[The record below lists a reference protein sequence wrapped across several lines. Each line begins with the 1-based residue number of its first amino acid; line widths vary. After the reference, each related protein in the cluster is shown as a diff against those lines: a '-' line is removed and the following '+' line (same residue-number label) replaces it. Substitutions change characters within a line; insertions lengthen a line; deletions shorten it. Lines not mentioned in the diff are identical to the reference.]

1 MQVEMIHKIYYH
13 YISVMVALKHNFEIV
28 PKYSY
33 YNKAMKETMNGNNG
47 YGKPHKEWENFQ
59 IHYLWKDIYIESF
72 DEFMI
77 TKREGY
83 HGNFGYLG
91 WYERFEDEICK
102 PN

>member
-13 YISVMVALKHNFEIV
+13 YISVMVALKHDFEIAE
-28 PKYSY
+28 KRCL
-33 YNKAMKETMNGNNG
+33 GH
-47 YGKPHKEWENFQ
+47 GKPDKEWENFQ

-72 DEFMI
+72 NEFMI

-91 WYERFEDEICK
+91 WYERFEDEILC
-102 PN
+102 N